1 MTEAVTAPVPVE
13 FRTPRRRIF
22 NPLRLTDQEIEQAF
36 IARRALL
43 ASLLADLAA
52 ENDARAPQHHLIV
65 GQRGMGKTTL
75 LCRIAAELR
84 KPEYRDRFLPLTFPE
99 EQYIETDRLSKFWM
113 NCLDAMADALEASG
127 ERAAAEDLDRQVRR
141 LDRDSGDETTR
152 AERTRD
158 DWCRASAVLV

>member
-1 MTEAVTAPVPVE
+1 MTAPVPVE

-43 ASLLADLAA
+43 ASLLSDLAA
-52 ENDARAPQHHLIV
+52 ENDARVRQHHLIV

-75 LCRIAAELR
+75 LCRIVAELR
-84 KPEYRDRFLPLTFPE
+84 KPEYRDRFLPLTFPD